1 MKLFGNK
8 RRPAHLAGKKLAGWK
23 KGLILLAVC
32 LALVI
37 GSLAVLY
44 QSFVK
49 PPEIITQP
57 ETKPIVEE
65 QEEEEEVFLPPTV
78 VQIETRLDDET
89 GEEITVE
96 VELPASHKEGFYN
109 ILICGTDDDG
119 MRTDTIMIGRLDVQ
133 EHTVALLSIPRDT
146 LISGNYTVPKINSVF
161 GANGGGTSGMEALR
175 TRLAQL
181 LGFEVDGYVLV
192 NLDAFVELVD
202 LVGGVE
208 FDVPMDMDYEDSSQN
223 LYIHLKKGLQ
233 TLDGQQAMGV
243 VRFRKGYATQD
254 IQRTQTQQQFL
265 KALANKCLSVVNLG
279 KLGEMAQIVLDN
291 VTTDLTLGNI
301 AYFGQELLK
310 CDFDDMYTHTLQ
322 GEAVWVKDASCYALY
337 KQAALNVVNE
347 YFNPYETEITAD
359 HVSIRTPEEVKAE
372 QAAQQPAEEEQPVEG
387 EQPAE
392 EELPGEKQPEDEPDE
407 LFPETPWDQDPW
419 EDPDGEIPGLW
430 DDDWTQAAPDWDEIW
445 P

>member
-8 RRPAHLAGKKLAGWK
+8 RRPARMAEKKLAGWK
-23 KGLILLAVC
+23 KGLLLLAVC
-32 LALVI
+32 LALLT
-37 GSLAVLY
+37 GALAVLY

-49 PPEIITQP
+49 PPEIIVQP
-57 ETKPIVEE
+57 EAKPITEE
-65 QEEEEEVFLPPTV
+65 QEEKKEEEEAFVPPTV
-78 VQIETRLDDET
+78 VQIETKLDEQT

-119 MRTDTIMIGRLDVQ
+119 MRTDTIMIGRLDTQ
-133 EHTVALLSIPRDT
+133 EHTAALLSIPRDT
-146 LISGNYTVPKINSVF
+146 LIDGSYTVPKINSVF

-208 FDVPMDMDYEDSSQN
+208 FDVPMDMDYEDSSQK
-223 LYIHLKKGLQ
+223 LYIHLKKGMQ

-310 CDFDDMYTHTLQ
+310 CDFDQMYTHTLQ
-322 GEAVWVKDASCYALY
+322 GEAVWVKDASCYAIY
-337 KQAALNVVNE
+337 KQAALDVVNE

-372 QAAQQPAEEEQPVEG
+372 QAAQQPLEEET
-387 EQPAE
+387 PAE
-392 EELPGEKQPEDEPDE
+392 EEPEAEQPEEN
-407 LFPETPWDQDPW
+407 PEEIVPGDPWDQYPWEMPEEKEPDPW
-419 EDPDGEIPGLW
+419 ED
-430 DDDWTQAAPDWDEIW
+430 DWTQVAPDWDEIW